1 MKLFSLSILVF
12 CFSFQIVLYSQEK
25 SMTEGEILV
34 QQADSL
40 LKDDVDESIKLAKT
54 AIAKFGGEGSILVS
68 SATILGEAF
77 RAKGDYDSSLY
88 YTNIG
93 LDKALEINDTVNAIF
108 FYINRGSDYYLKAE
122 YKTALDELK
131 KCNKLYGDFGYDKV
145 TDEISPLDYAKL
157 LNNIATAYI
166 KTGRY
171 DSSLVYFIKAIKI
184 KEKNDAPV
192 STLIVSKINIGS
204 LYLAIKDYHNSEIWI
219 KKALDDATIEKDSGN
234 IATCYSNLGILY
246 KRTGDTTKAIESYK
260 NSLTI
265 NESMRNHRN
274 LSIVLQNLA
283 LLLTSQKKY
292 DEAYGYFTQALVN
305 NNKINA
311 NNSRLHLAISRM
323 FVEQQK
329 YDSAISHGNIAMRL
343 AKESGNI
350 DVQIE
355 DYDLLFQA
363 YKGKKR
369 FPEALDYLEKYITL
383 KDSISDQENQEYIQS
398 LKTEF
403 ETERKEQEI
412 EFLKKLN
419 ESEHQKAI
427 AVQSRQRLVIIVT
440 LLVLVLL
447 IVLSISYVRRKRKEK
462 ELHKIEKKLLEV
474 DLQNKELASKELQME
489 NNFKTKQLTTHA
501 LNMMQ
506 KNQML
511 NDVQEKLKELS
522 KQVKGDLNQDV
533 KSMIRDISQ
542 SQKTEKEWE
551 LFKKYFEDVNTD
563 FYEKLKAINPDL
575 GTHDYRLAALISLNL
590 NIKECAALL
599 NISPNSVKTARYRL
613 RTRLNVGSG
622 EDLYV
627 FLSRI

>member
-1 MKLFSLSILVF
+1 M
-12 CFSFQIVLYSQEK
+12 SQ
-25 SMTEGEILV
+25 GEILV

-40 LKDDVDESIKLAKT
+40 LKDDIDESIKLAKSAMT
-54 AIAKFGGEGSILVS
+54 NFGREGSVFVS
-68 SATILGEAF
+68 SATILGEAY

-88 YTNIG
+88 YSNLG
-93 LDKALEINDTVNAIF
+93 LEKALEINDTVNAIF

-122 YKTALDELK
+122 YSTALSELE
-131 KCNKLYGDFGYDKV
+131 KCNKLYGAFGYDTETEKI
-145 TDEISPLDYAKL
+145 TPLDYAKL

-171 DSSLVYFIKAIKI
+171 DSSLVYFIKAINI
-184 KEKNDAPV
+184 KEDNDAPV
-192 STLIVSKINIGS
+192 RSLIVSKINIGS
-204 LYLAIKDYHNSEIWI
+204 LYLAIKDYSNSEIWI
-219 KKALDDATIEKDSGN
+219 KKALDDAVNEKDSGN

-260 NSLTI
+260 NSLAI
-265 NESMRNHRN
+265 NESIGNHRN

-292 DEAYGYFTQALVN
+292 DEAYDYFSQALVN

-403 ETERKEQEI
+403 ETERKEKEI

-419 ESEHQKAI
+419 ESEHQKAEAI
-427 AVQSRQRLVIIVT
+427 QSRQRLVIIVT

-447 IVLSISYVRRKRKEK
+447 IVLSISYVRRKKKEK

-474 DLQNKELASKELQME
+474 DLHNKELASKELQME

-511 NDVQEKLKELS
+511 NDIQEKLKGLS
-522 KQVKGDLNQDV
+522 KQIKGDLNQDV

-542 SQKTEKEWE
+542 GQKTEKEWE
-551 LFKKYFEDVNTD
+551 LFKKYFEDVNSD
-563 FYEKLKAINPDL
+563 FYKKLKSINPDL

-613 RTRLNVGSG
+613 RTRLNVSSG

-627 FLSRI
+627 FLSKI